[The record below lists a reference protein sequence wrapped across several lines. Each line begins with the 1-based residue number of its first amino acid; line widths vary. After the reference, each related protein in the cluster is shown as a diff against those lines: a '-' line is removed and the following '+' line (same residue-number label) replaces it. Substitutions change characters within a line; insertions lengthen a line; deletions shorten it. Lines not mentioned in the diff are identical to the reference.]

1 MRFSKIFSFVLIG
14 AASLAYAQPIPL
26 SEQELILRNDGDV
39 SVFEGREI
47 TLEEIG
53 ARDAAFAAVS
63 GDSLE
68 ARDISDEEIYRLA
81 MRHLLSKRDFSDE
94 IEARGIVSVAK
105 MVIEGVEKIV
115 KLIKGK
121 IKEDK
126 AHRKKFTIDIIDAAK
141 KAFPKRNW
149 VMCHT
154 KHKTEFEGKENVDWT
169 HTIKKFKDS
178 FGKSLVY
185 HVYSFKRGKFRN
197 KGDGGWLNWAWKGNM
212 KQYKQGKD
220 IVIESTG

>member
-14 AASLAYAQPIPL
+14 AASLAFARPIPL
-26 SEQELILRNDGDV
+26 SEEELILRNDGDA

-81 MRHLLSKRDFSDE
+81 LRHLLSKRDFSDE
-94 IEARGIVSVAK
+94 IEARGVIGVAK
-105 MVIEGVEKIV
+105 MVIEGVMKVVE
-115 KLIKGK
+115 LIKGK

-126 AHRKKFTIDIIDAAK
+126 EHRGKYTIDMVNRLRKEDPSSNYVICDTK
-141 KAFPKRNW
+141 YSFDPKG
-149 VMCHT
+149 
-154 KHKTEFEGKENVDWT
+154 GKENKDWF
-169 HTIKKFKDS
+169 HHVAKFKDS
-178 FGKSLVY
+178 FGKKVRYDILKF
-185 HVYSFKRGKFRN
+185 HKGKFTR
-197 KGDGGWLNWAWKGNM
+197 KGDGGWLNWAYIGNVAHTSKG
-212 KQYKQGKD
+212 GK
-220 IVIESTG
+220 VVEFN